1 LVLEVGLVEVGV
13 GLVEVELV
21 VEFENTFFI
30 FTKAMQVIFNF
41 QLLIL

>member
-30 FTKAMQVIFNF
+30 FIKVMQAIFNF